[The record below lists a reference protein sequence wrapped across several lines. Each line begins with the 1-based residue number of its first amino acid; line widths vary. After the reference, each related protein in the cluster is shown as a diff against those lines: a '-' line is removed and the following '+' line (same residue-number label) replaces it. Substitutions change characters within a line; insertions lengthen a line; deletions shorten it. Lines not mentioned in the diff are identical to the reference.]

1 MRVAV
6 TGGSGFL
13 GSHVSRYF
21 SATDFSRR
29 SGHDILNLHDLGGL
43 EDFDVVIHL
52 AALLDKSPE
61 ASEQIFMTNVEGT
74 LNVMK
79 SLRPDCAFI
88 FASTKDVYGGN
99 SNSYGE
105 VPETCSTDFCGQSP
119 LEWSKLIAEK
129 YVEYYSQEKG
139 FRHCIFR
146 LSTVCARPD
155 PGANPNFPY
164 HFVEQINIGE
174 PIRLPSGTSPVRD
187 FLHIDDFCTAIQAF
201 VDSGI
206 RRGLF
211 NLGGGRSNS
220 DSLRGFIKHLEVA
233 SGLQAVIRESDESIR
248 PIQNKYISDIT
259 LIDHELGWKPV
270 KGLDEIASYLVGRE
284 DAAE

>member
-1 MRVAV
+1 MKVAV

-21 SATDFSRR
+21 SATDFSRH
-29 SGHDILNLHDLGGL
+29 SGRDIMNLHDLGEL
-43 EDFDVVIHL
+43 EEYDVVIHL
-52 AALLDKSPE
+52 AALLDKSVD

-99 SNSYGE
+99 SNTYAE

-119 LEWSKLIAEK
+119 LEWSKLIAER
-129 YVEYYSQEKG
+129 YIEYFSHTRN

-146 LSTVCARPD
+146 LSTVCARPE
-155 PGANPNFPY
+155 PGTNPNFPY
-164 HFVEQINIGE
+164 HFVEQINLGE
-174 PIRLPSGTSPVRD
+174 PIRLPSGSSPVRD
-187 FLHIDDFCTAIQAF
+187 FLHVDDFSRAIESF
-201 VDSGI
+201 VASKI

-211 NLGGGRSNS
+211 NLGGGRANA
-220 DSLRGFIKHLEVA
+220 DSLRGFIKRLEDA
-233 SGLQAVIRESDESIR
+233 SGFQAVISEVQGAKPMQNNYVSDL
-248 PIQNKYISDIT
+248 T
-259 LIDHELGWKPV
+259 LIDHELGWKPS
-270 KGLDEIASYLVGRE
+270 KGLDEIASYLVARE
-284 DAAE
+284 VASQ

>member
-13 GSHVSRYF
+13 GSHVARYF

-29 SGHDILNLHDLGGL
+29 SGHDILNLHDLGAL
-43 EDFDVVIHL
+43 EEYDVVIHL

-79 SLRPDCAFI
+79 SLSPKCTFI
-88 FASTKDVYGGN
+88 FASTKDVYSGN
-99 SNSYGE
+99 ANSHAE

-129 YVEYYSQEKG
+129 YVEYYSQAKG

-155 PGANPNFPY
+155 PGTNPNFPY

-174 PIRLPSGTSPVRD
+174 PIRLPSGTSPIRD
-187 FLHIDDFCTAIQAF
+187 FLHIDDFSKAIECF

-206 RRGLF
+206 RRGIF
-211 NLGGGRSNS
+211 NLGGGRSNA
-220 DSLRGFIKHLEVA
+220 DSIKGFIKRLENA
-233 SGLQAVIRESDESIR
+233 SGLQAVIEESDEYIK
-248 PIQNKYISDIT
+248 PMQNRYVSDLT
-259 LIDHELGWKPV
+259 LIGHELGWNPT
-270 KGLDEIASYLVGRE
+270 KGLGEIASYLVGRE
-284 DAAE
+284 GAVE